1 MAEIVFGDKAKKPD
15 DSSLVEVLGES
26 GLIWEDIKRHLREEY
41 GDILEEW
48 KFYSQKSGW
57 TLVIKRKKRTILYL
71 QPYKDFFDV
80 FFVYGEKAVSA
91 AEKSALPESILN
103 RVRKARPYVEGRLF
117 NVEVSAGDEIDHIK
131 LLIQI
136 KIEN

>member
-15 DSSLVEVLGES
+15 DSSLAEVLGES
-26 GLIWEDIKRHLREEY
+26 GLIWEEIKKHLIEEY
-41 GDILEEW
+41 GEILEEW

-57 TLVIKRKKRTILYL
+57 TLVLKRKKRTILYL
-71 QPYKDFFDV
+71 QPYKGFFDV
-80 FFVYGEKAVSA
+80 FFVFGEKAVAA
-91 AEKSALPESILN
+91 AEKSALPESILT
-103 RVRKARPYVEGRLF
+103 RIREARPYVEGRLF
-117 NVEVSAGDEIDHIK
+117 NVELRAGDEIDHIK